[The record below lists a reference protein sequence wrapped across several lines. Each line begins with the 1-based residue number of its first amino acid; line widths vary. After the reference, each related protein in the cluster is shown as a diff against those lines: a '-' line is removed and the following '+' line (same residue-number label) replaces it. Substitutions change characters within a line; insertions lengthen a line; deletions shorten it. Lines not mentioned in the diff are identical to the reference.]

1 MKSTKET
8 GELLVLVASI
18 IKDADHAKSN
28 NGKISLPELAGI
40 FTAAIPKLIAAVMG
54 AGDIPAEAR
63 DFTDEELDD
72 LYYLFLTE
80 MGWTPTDNNRDLARA
95 YFILIRDTY
104 TNILLI
110 MNTHRP
116 LRAELA

>member
-8 GELLVLVASI
+8 GELLALVASV
-18 IKDADHAKSN
+18 IKDADHARAD
-28 NGKISLPELAGI
+28 NGKVSMPELVGI
-40 FTAAIPKLIAAVMG
+40 FTAAIPKLITAVMG

-63 DFTDEELDD
+63 DFTEEELDE

-104 TNILLI
+104 TNVLLI
-110 MNTHRP
+110 MNTYRP
-116 LRAELA
+116 RRAELA